1 MQETAS
7 EKAEAIQKGGEAM
20 PHQVSV
26 FAENKP
32 GKITR
37 ITEILDRNNI
47 TIRAITISSSG
58 DYGIIKLLLDKP
70 AEGNEH
76 LKKEGI
82 ASTLKDIV
90 AVTIEDTPSGFHKA
104 ASALSGKNINI
115 EDAYGFTMYEKNLTL
130 FVFQVDNIPMT
141 EKILKEAGFSI
152 ITDRELYFL

>member
-1 MQETAS
+1 
-7 EKAEAIQKGGEAM
+7 M

-37 ITEILDRNNI
+37 ITEVLSKNNI
-47 TIRAITISSSG
+47 IIKAITISSSG

-70 AEGNEH
+70 FEGNEY

-90 AVTIEDTPSGFHKA
+90 AITIDETPGGFHKA
-104 ASALSGKNINI
+104 ASLLSGKNINI
-115 EDAYGFTMYEKNLTL
+115 EDAYGFLMHEKKLAV
-130 FVFQVDNIPMT
+130 FIFQVDDIPMT
-141 EKILKEAGFSI
+141 ERILKEAGFTI
-152 ITDRELYFL
+152 ITDKELYYL